1 MKVDERLFG
10 EVKIR
15 LAMKVHGLAYG
26 DAVQMIHLMEC
37 MHAEVDEKRR
47 EKRRTRRQSM
57 TKDEFFTLRDRSE
70 SGTSQESLI

>member
-1 MKVDERLFG
+1 MKVDERLFS

-15 LAMKVHGLAYG
+15 LAMKVHGLAYSN
-26 DAVQMIHLMEC
+26 AVQMIHLMEC

-57 TKDEFFTLRDRSE
+57 TKDEFFTLRDRSP
-70 SGTSQESLI
+70 T

>member
-1 MKVDERLFG
+1 MKVDERLFN

-37 MHAEVDEKRR
+37 MHAEVDEKLH

-57 TKDEFFTLRDRSE
+57 TKDEFFTLRDRSP
-70 SGTSQESLI
+70 T